1 MKSIMK
7 ITKLNLENKNLMQI
21 EAIGFLLHLEVLVAN
36 TAESCY

>member
-1 MKSIMK
+1 MKS

-21 EAIGFLLHLEVLVAN
+21 EAIGFLLHWKSLVAN